1 VSRVEGVRA
10 AAVAAGT
17 VGFLFSI
24 LFSIFRFL
32 FSVSCFLVLGFWFQ
46 VAGCTRV
53 AAEPVVVAAGTIGF
67 LFSATRKQKT
77 GNRKQKSFLVSG
89 LGAHVWRRSQL

>member
-1 VSRVEGVRA
+1 MSRVEGVRA

-53 AAEPVVVAAGTIGF
+53 AAEPVVVGDALDVA
-67 LFSATRKQKT
+67 LRRH
-77 GNRKQKSFLVSG
+77 GNAPG
-89 LGAHVWRRSQL
+89 GASSV